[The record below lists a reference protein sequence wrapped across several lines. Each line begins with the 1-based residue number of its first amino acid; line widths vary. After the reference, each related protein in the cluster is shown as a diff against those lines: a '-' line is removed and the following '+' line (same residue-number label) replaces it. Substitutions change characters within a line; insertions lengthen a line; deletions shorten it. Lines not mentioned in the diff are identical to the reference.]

1 LVALTTLK
9 IVKETVIFAN
19 QVIVSVEIVFLMVL
33 FSLVV
38 VEIKDEI
45 LVYESVVTKCFGT

>member
-1 LVALTTLK
+1 MVALTTLK

>member
-1 LVALTTLK
+1 MVALTTLK

-45 LVYESVVTKCFGT
+45 LVYESAVTKCFGT

>member
-33 FSLVV
+33 FLLVV

-45 LVYESVVTKCFGT
+45 LVYESAVTKCFGT

>member
-1 LVALTTLK
+1 MVALTTLK

-33 FSLVV
+33 FLLVV